1 MRTPEDQALI
11 DAVLRERDAMMKRI
25 DQLEGIGFGLALLIK
40 DLAAAMYGDDRA
52 DLDARARGH
61 LKHLARDQDRSRPN
75 VIAAATLLR
84 AYLDREL
91 QRYAAFAGAPLAT
104 RQ

>member
-11 DAVLRERDAMMKRI
+11 DAVLRERDAMVKRI
-25 DQLEGIGFGLALLIK
+25 DQLEGIGFGLALLIE
-40 DLAAAMYGDDRA
+40 DLAAAMFGDDRA
-52 DLDARARGH
+52 DLDARARAH
-61 LKHLARDQDRSRPN
+61 LEHLARDQDRSRPN
-75 VIAAATLLR
+75 VIATATLLR

-91 QRYAAFAGAPLAT
+91 QRYAATIAASPTT

>member
-25 DQLEGIGFGLALLIK
+25 DQLEGIGFGLALLIE
-40 DLAAAMYGDDRA
+40 DLAAAMFGDDRA
-52 DLDARARGH
+52 DLDARSRGH
-61 LKHLARDQDRSRPN
+61 EHLARDQDRSRPN

-91 QRYAAFAGAPLAT
+91 QRYAATIAASPTT